1 MLSKAKT
8 AGLMSVEALIDELYG
23 DSKDDKWKAEEVQ
36 RIKDELGISES
47 PEDEGLSEVS
57 KLVEE
62 PLTNTGGENGND
74 ISDQGA

>member
-47 PEDEGLSEVS
+47 LEDDGLSEVS
-57 KLVEE
+57 PLVEE
-62 PLTNTGGENGND
+62 PPTNTGGENGNG
-74 ISDQGA
+74 ISDQGT